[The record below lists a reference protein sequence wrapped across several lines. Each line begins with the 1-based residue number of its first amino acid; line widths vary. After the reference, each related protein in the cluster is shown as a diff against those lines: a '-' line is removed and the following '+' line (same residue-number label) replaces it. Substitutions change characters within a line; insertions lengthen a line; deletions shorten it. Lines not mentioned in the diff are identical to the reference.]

1 MSNREEKLK
10 KINDELEKL
19 NDEELDAVAG
29 GTLNELRD
37 LQKLFYHYT
46 DLKNGKMA
54 TVYKSAD
61 WIKNW
66 LKSRLNIDAE
76 INYNGGWFT
85 SPGANSYSRNG
96 ESLTH
101 EQVVAE
107 IKAKRGR

>member
-1 MSNREEKLK
+1 MKDEKILQEE
-10 KINDELEKL
+10 IME
-19 NDEELDAVAG
+19 DEELDAVAG

-46 DLKNGKMA
+46 DVQRKKTV

-61 WIKNW
+61 WIKKW

-76 INYNGGWFT
+76 INHKGGWFT

-107 IKAKRGR
+107 IKAKRDS

>member
-1 MSNREEKLK
+1 MNREENLK
-10 KINDELEKL
+10 KINAELEQL
-19 NDEELDAVAG
+19 SDEELDAVAG

-46 DLKNGKMA
+46 DVQRKKTV

-61 WIKNW
+61 WIKKW
-66 LKSRLNIDAE
+66 LKSSLNIDAE
-76 INYNGGWFT
+76 INHKGGWFT

-107 IKAKRGR
+107 IKAKRDM